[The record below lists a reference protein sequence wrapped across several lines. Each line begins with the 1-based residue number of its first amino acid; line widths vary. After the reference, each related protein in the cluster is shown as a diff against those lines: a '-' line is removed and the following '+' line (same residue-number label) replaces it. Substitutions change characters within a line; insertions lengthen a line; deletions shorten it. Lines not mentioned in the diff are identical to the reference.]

1 MSGTALH
8 FQCVHGLPVSP
19 PRAGGGAG
27 ALVAGARAGAVGAA
41 PAPSAGARPQTG
53 HGRATAPRHRHTARR
68 PRGHP
73 APTHPRTASPRPAG
87 SCPRDAAG
95 ARRWCPCRAGS
106 VRRGVGP
113 PRPGT
118 AGSPRSTVSAVW
130 SAAGGRGCSRQA
142 DSTAIEARPA
152 AGAGIGV
159 GSSDRTA
166 VLLDRDGRGSQVA
179 DPAGGTAR
187 PTADAAARPTRA
199 RLRPPNQRPRAEGC
213 ACGRVELPGVRP
225 GERSGASRAEGAPD
239 RAGSASSHPH
249 ADQPGRPLSP
259 PAPAHGQEPAPAAD
273 PTAPPWRASR
283 LEAVDSPQATGR
295 AIPVWRRSRVW
306 RAESARRTVRRVA
319 RA

>member
-53 HGRATAPRHRHTARR
+53 HGRAAAPRHRHTARR

-142 DSTAIEARPA
+142 DSTAIEARACGRGRDRGRIVRPD
-152 AGAGIGV
+152 G
-159 GSSDRTA
+159 GSPGPRRPRQPGRRSRRRNRTA
-166 VLLDRDGRGSQVA
+166 HRRRG
-179 DPAGGTAR
+179 
-187 PTADAAARPTRA
+187 RPTRT

-213 ACGRVELPGVRP
+213 ACCRVELPGVRP

-239 RAGSASSHPH
+239 RAGSASSHSH

-273 PTAPPWRASR
+273 PTAPPGGRRGSKPWTPLRRPAGR
-283 LEAVDSPQATGR
+283 SPCGGGR
-295 AIPVWRRSRVW
+295 GCGGRSR
-306 RAESARRTVRRVA
+306 RGGR
-319 RA
+319 